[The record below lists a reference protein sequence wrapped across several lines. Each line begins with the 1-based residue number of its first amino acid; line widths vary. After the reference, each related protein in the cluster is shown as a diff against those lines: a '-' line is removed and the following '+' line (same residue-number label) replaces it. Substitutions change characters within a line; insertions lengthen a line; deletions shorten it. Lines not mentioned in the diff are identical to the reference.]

1 MSDGR
6 MDDERARAMKALFEN
21 APFNRK
27 LGVEGVLFEPG
38 RAVLKMPFTP
48 ENTTIADVVH
58 GGAILALADMAAT
71 AAAWTTV
78 EEPAKHR
85 GITAD
90 LSLSFIAAGRSQ
102 TLSADA
108 RIIKQGRSL
117 TYLEVTVF
125 DEAEEVVAKSLVT
138 YKLSRIPG

>member
-1 MSDGR
+1 MSET
-6 MDDERARAMKALFEN
+6 MDPERAQAMKALFEN
-21 APFNRK
+21 APFGK
-27 LGVEGVLFEPG
+27 KVGIEGVLFEPG
-38 RAVLKMPFTP
+38 RAVLRMPFQP

-71 AAAWTTV
+71 AAAWTRI

-85 GITAD
+85 GTTAD
-90 LSLSFIAAGRSQ
+90 LSLNFISAGRSQ
-102 TLSADA
+102 ALSADA

-125 DEAEEVVAKSLVT
+125 DEAEEIVAKSLVT
-138 YKLSRIPG
+138 YKLSRVAG